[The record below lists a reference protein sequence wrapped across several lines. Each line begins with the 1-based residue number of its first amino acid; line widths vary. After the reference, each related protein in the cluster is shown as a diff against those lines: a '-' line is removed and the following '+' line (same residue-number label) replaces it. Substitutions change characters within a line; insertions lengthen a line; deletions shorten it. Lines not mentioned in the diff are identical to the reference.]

1 VSLAQQRAS
10 AEGVSARV
18 VALLSLAAF
27 INYVDRGNLATAG
40 PLIRDQLGLSHT
52 QLGILL
58 AAFFWSYAPAQLPAG
73 WLAERLEPRRVLA
86 AGLAIWGAAT
96 ALTGLFSGFL
106 TLLVLRLVLGLGESV
121 MYPASFKIL
130 ATEAAEE
137 QRGRANGFL
146 ASGQLL
152 GPAVGTLVGGLLMAR
167 LGWRVVFI
175 LFGLASLLW
184 LWPWLATPRE
194 VMPRRP
200 MGLAGQASD
209 IPTTAM
215 ILRRRE
221 LWASCLA
228 QFCGTYTLYLVL
240 SWLPV
245 YLVNTHGFSMAQMAP
260 IGAGVYALSAGTSV
274 LTGWLSD
281 RWLSAGAGTNR
292 VRKTGLIAGLA
303 VVTACLIACAQA
315 SSVGALLALA
325 GCGIGIGIW
334 TPALFATTQTLA
346 GPYASGRWMGIQN
359 CLGNVAGMTAPLVTG
374 VVVDRTGHFAIA
386 FGIAA
391 GLAVIGLVSVG
402 FIIRRIAPIDWR
414 AHPAGQLLPALPH
427 QG

>member
-1 VSLAQQRAS
+1 MSLAQQRAS
-10 AEGVSARV
+10 AEGVSARI

-152 GPAVGTLVGGLLMAR
+152 GPAVGTLLGGLLMAW

-194 VMPRRP
+194 VMPQRP

-209 IPTTAM
+209 IPTTAV

-315 SSVGALLALA
+315 SSAGALLALA

-334 TPALFATTQTLA
+334 TPALFAMTQTLA
-346 GPYASGRWMGIQN
+346 GPHASGRWMGIQN

-391 GLAVIGLVSVG
+391 GLAVIGLLSVG

-414 AHPAGQLLPALPH
+414 AHPGGQMLPALPH

>member
-1 VSLAQQRAS
+1 MSLAQQ
-10 AEGVSARV
+10 GVSGGVGGRI
-18 VALLSLAAF
+18 VALLTLAAF

-40 PLIRDQLGLSHT
+40 PLIREQLNLSHT
-52 QLGILL
+52 QLGVLL

-73 WLAERLEPRRVLA
+73 WLAERLDARRVLA
-86 AGLAIWGAAT
+86 AGLALWGAAT
-96 ALTGLFSGFL
+96 ALTGLATDFIV
-106 TLLVLRLVLGLGESV
+106 LLVLRLILGLGESV

-130 ATEAAEE
+130 AVEAPEG

-152 GPAVGTLVGGLLMAR
+152 GPAAGTLVGGLLMAW

-175 LFGLASLLW
+175 LFGCASLLW
-184 LWPWLATPRE
+184 LWPWLATPRAVVPQRSTWMAGE
-194 VMPRRP
+194 VPE
-200 MGLAGQASD
+200 ATS
-209 IPTTAM
+209 TSM

-221 LWASCLA
+221 LWAMCLA
-228 QFCGTYTLYLVL
+228 QFGGTYTLYLVL

-245 YLVNTHGFSMAQMAP
+245 YLVNTHGFPMARMAP

-274 LTGWLSD
+274 LTGWACD
-281 RWLSAGAGTNR
+281 RWLRTGAGTNR
-292 VRKTGLIAGLA
+292 VCKSGLIAGLA

-315 SSVGALLALA
+315 SSVGSLLALA

-346 GPYASGRWMGIQN
+346 GPHAAGRWMGIQN
-359 CLGNVAGMTAPLVTG
+359 CLGNLAGMTAPLVTG
-374 VVVDRTGHFAIA
+374 MVVDRTGHFALA

-391 GLAVIGLVSVG
+391 VLAVIGILTVA
-402 FIIRRIAPIDWR
+402 FIIRRVAPIDWR
-414 AHPAGQLLPALPH
+414 APSPGQLLPALPH
-427 QG
+427 RG

>member
-414 AHPAGQLLPALPH
+414 AHRAGQLLPALPH

>member
-1 VSLAQQRAS
+1 VSLAQQGAGGG
-10 AEGVSARV
+10 GVSARV
-18 VALLSLAAF
+18 VALLTLAAF

-40 PLIRDQLGLSHT
+40 PLIRDQLSLSHT
-52 QLGILL
+52 ELGVLL

-73 WLAERLEPRRVLA
+73 WLAERLDARRVLA
-86 AGLAIWGAAT
+86 VGLAIWGAAT
-96 ALTGLFSGFL
+96 ALTGLAPDFVM
-106 TLLVLRLVLGLGESV
+106 LLVLRLVLGLGESV

-130 ATEAAEE
+130 AVDASEG

-152 GPAVGTLVGGLLMAR
+152 GPAVGTLVGGLLMAW
-167 LGWRVVFI
+167 LGWRVVFM

-184 LWPWLATPRE
+184 LWPWLRTSGGVVPE
-194 VMPRRP
+194 RP
-200 MGLAGQASD
+200 TWVAAQTHDAPS
-209 IPTTAM
+209 AVM

-221 LWASCLA
+221 LWAMCLA

-245 YLVNTHGFSMAQMAP
+245 YLVNTHGFSMARMAP

-274 LTGWLSD
+274 LTGWASD

-292 VRKTGLIAGLA
+292 VRKSGLIAGLA

-325 GCGIGIGIW
+325 GCGVGIGIW

-346 GPYASGRWMGIQN
+346 GPHAAGRWMGIQN

-374 VVVDRTGHFAIA
+374 VVVDRTGHFAFA

-391 GLAVIGLVSVG
+391 VLAGVGIVTVG
-402 FIIRRIAPIDWR
+402 FIIRSISPIDWR
-414 AHPAGQLLPALPH
+414 VAAAGPLLPALPP